1 MSTDIN
7 EQEDPVALV
16 DEIIDYGLLNKLDR
30 DMVLESLVE
39 CLST

>member
-7 EQEDPVALV
+7 EEEDPGALV
-16 DEIIDYGLLNKLDR
+16 DEIIAYGLLNKLDR
-30 DMVLESLVE
+30 DMVLESLQE

>member
-7 EQEDPVALV
+7 EQEDPGALV
-16 DEIIDYGLLNKLDR
+16 DEIIQYGLLNKLDR
-30 DMVLESLVE
+30 DMVLESLEE